1 MQYFIGIDLAWGE
14 KNSSG
19 FCLFKEESNT
29 LTLLELKLLLS
40 LDEII
45 NEIQKL
51 NFENISIGIDA
62 PLVVPNSTGNRI
74 IEKEFIS
81 DFGKY
86 KISMLPVNR
95 RLLTKYTENIRSEVL
110 YKRLTDLG
118 FKRDVNAVK
127 RVFEVYPHSTIAVC
141 FNGYKILPYKR
152 KKGHN
157 TAFIKEQLKIYKS
170 FLEPLFANSFLLDK
184 DIDLLKGKS
193 LKNYEDRLDAVTCAY
208 TLYIT
213 QIKPSKI
220 YKLDGIDTFITPI

>member
-1 MQYFIGIDLAWGE
+1 LQYFIGIDLAWGE

-45 NEIQKL
+45 DEIQKL

-62 PLVVPNSTGNRI
+62 PLIVPNESGNRK

-95 RLLTKYTENIRSEVL
+95 TLLTKYTKEIRSEVL
-110 YKRLTDLG
+110 YKKLQTLG
-118 FKRDVNAVK
+118 FQRNVNASK

-141 FNGYKILPYKR
+141 FNNYKILPYKR
-152 KKGHN
+152 KKGRN
-157 TAFIKEQLKIYKS
+157 TTFIKEQLQIYKS
-170 FLEPLFANSFLLDK
+170 FLEPLFINSFFLDE

-208 TLYIT
+208 TLFIT
-213 QIKPSKI
+213 QKKKFKI
-220 YKLDGIDTFITPI
+220 YKLDGVATFITPI